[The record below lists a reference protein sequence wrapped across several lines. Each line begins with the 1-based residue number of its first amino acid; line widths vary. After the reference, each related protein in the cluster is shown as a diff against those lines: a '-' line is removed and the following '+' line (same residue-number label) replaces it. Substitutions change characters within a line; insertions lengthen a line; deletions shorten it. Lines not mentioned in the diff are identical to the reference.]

1 MIFSSSPQRSHGKI
15 LSRDDVTEGDVCR
28 IASFHQIISRGFPSY
43 NCQFNLAKTSSNL
56 QSEDQ
61 TSQAVFCGALLDFK
75 SREIFPKYSSYASS
89 NLYFHQRWPSWA
101 EADKPLAFIS
111 K

>member
-1 MIFSSSPQRSHGKI
+1 M
-15 LSRDDVTEGDVCR
+15 TEVAVSR
-28 IASFHQIISRGFPSY
+28 IASFHQMISRGFPSY
-43 NCQFNLAKTSSNL
+43 NCQFNLAKTSTNL

-61 TSQAVFCGALLDFK
+61 TVPAVFCGALLDLR
-75 SREIFPKYSSYASS
+75 SREIFPKYSSYANT
-89 NLYFHQRWPSWA
+89 NLYFLQRWPSWA